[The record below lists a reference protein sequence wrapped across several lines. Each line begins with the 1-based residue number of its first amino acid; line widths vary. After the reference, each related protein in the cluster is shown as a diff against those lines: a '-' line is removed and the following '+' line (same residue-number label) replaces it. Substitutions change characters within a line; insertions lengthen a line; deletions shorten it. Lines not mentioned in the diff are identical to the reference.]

1 MAEVCQEERPAGC
14 RSSFTEAV
22 LVSKIVQCGCLCGTT
37 PAISSERRKIPIGGD
52 EGLEQAQPL
61 SLHFKVLSGDFNGFF
76 LKLGEPDRGRL
87 ID

>member
-1 MAEVCQEERPAGC
+1 MWYNPCNQLGEKEDSNR
-14 RSSFTEAV
+14 
-22 LVSKIVQCGCLCGTT
+22 
-37 PAISSERRKIPIGGD
+37 GD